1 MAIFQVIKINTHYMK
16 KFYPILFALF
26 LLQTTSLFG
35 QRYLNEVFTNV
46 TKTPNIV
53 YSNNISVLTGAP
65 SPIDLRFDLY
75 EPTGDTEATRPLV
88 LYFHTG
94 SFLPILRNQTAT
106 GDRADSATAEMC
118 RQFARRG
125 YVAASVDY
133 RLGWNPLGT
142 TQDIRTGTLLLA
154 VYRAIQD
161 ARACVRYFK
170 KSYSIDG
177 NPYKIDTN
185 RIILCG
191 QGSGGYIAMAYATL
205 DKTQEIQLLKFL
217 AGETNATYGF
227 VQGQPYVNQQVWGD
241 YDGFNATTGFGV
253 SNHPGYS
260 GRVRM
265 AINMGGALGDST
277 WLEQGDVPLVA
288 FHSVNDPFAPFGVG
302 NVIVPT
308 TGQFVVD
315 VIGSQAIIKRSK
327 NFGNQDVFNIPYN
340 DPYTTRANS
349 INNGLEGLF
358 PFELPNPGPPLN
370 GQAGPWEWISYT
382 DLQAIAPFY
391 GVTSGGVDTI
401 YQSAFFSNPN
411 VNNKVKALAYIDTIQ
426 GYLAPRIVQVLQL
439 PGYYTGFSTLT
450 SGDFTVTVAPNPA
463 SDRVNIQVD
472 AAIRINSIEL
482 FDISGR
488 RLTAISQLNNNL
500 ASLNTSSL
508 SKGMYLVRI
517 QSDKGV
523 ISTRFIKD

>member
-1 MAIFQVIKINTHYMK
+1 MK
-16 KFYPILFALF
+16 KIY
-26 LLQTTSLFG
+26 LLLLAVLVLQAPQLMA
-35 QRYLNEVFTNV
+35 QRYLTEVFTNV

-53 YSNNISVLTGAP
+53 YAQNISVLTGTP
-65 SPIDLRFDLY
+65 TQVDLRLDLY
-75 EPTGDTEATRPLV
+75 EPTGDTETQRPLV

-94 SFLPILRNQTAT
+94 SFLPILRNNTAT

-170 KSYSIDG
+170 KSYSVDG

-191 QGSGGYIAMAYATL
+191 QGSGGYIAMAYVTL
-205 DKTQEIQLLKFL
+205 DKPQEIQLLKFI

-227 VQGQPYVNQQVWGD
+227 QQGMPYVNQQLWGD
-241 YDGFNATTGFGV
+241 YDGFNGTPGFSI

-265 AINMGGALGDST
+265 AVNMGGALGDST
-277 WLEQGDVPLVA
+277 WLEPGDVPIVA
-288 FHSVNDPFAPFGVG
+288 FHSINDPFAPYGVG

-327 NFGNQDVFNIPYN
+327 NFGNQNVFNIPYN
-340 DPYTTRANS
+340 DPYTTRANA

-358 PFELPNPGPPLN
+358 PFDLPNPGPPLN
-370 GQAGPWEWISYT
+370 GQAGPWDWINYN
-382 DLQAIAPFY
+382 DLQTIAPFY
-391 GVTSGGVDTI
+391 GVTSGAVDTI
-401 YQSAFFSNPN
+401 YQSSFFSNPN
-411 VNNKVKALAYIDTIQ
+411 INNKAHALAYIDTVQ

-439 PGYYTGFSTLT
+439 PGYYTGFANITAGNHT
-450 SGDFTVTVAPNPA
+450 ITVAPNPA
-463 SDRVNIQVD
+463 SDYVMLQADV
-472 AAIRINSIEL
+472 AVKINTVEVYDL
-482 FDISGR
+482 SGR
-488 RLTAISQLNNNL
+488 LILANADINNHIVHI
-500 ASLNTSSL
+500 NTSGL
-508 SKGMYLVRI
+508 SKGMYMVRLNSNQGWI
-517 QSDKGV
+517 T
-523 ISTRFIKD
+523 TRFMKD

>member
-1 MAIFQVIKINTHYMK
+1 MK
-16 KFYPILFALF
+16 KFYPLLFAL
-26 LLQTTSLFG
+26 LMLQTSQLFA
-35 QRYLNEVFTNV
+35 QRYLNEVFTDV
-46 TKTPNIV
+46 TKTPNIT
-53 YSNNISVLTGAP
+53 YAQNISVLTGTP
-65 SPIDLRFDLY
+65 TQVDLRLDLY
-75 EPTGDTEATRPLV
+75 EPTGDTETSRPLV

-106 GDRADSATAEMC
+106 GDRNDSATVEMC
-118 RQFARRG
+118 KQFARRG

-133 RLGWNPLGT
+133 RVGWNPLGT

-161 ARACVRYFK
+161 ARSCVRYFK
-170 KSYSIDG
+170 KSFSEDG

-191 QGSGGYIAMAYATL
+191 QGSGGYIALAYVTL
-205 DKTQEIQLLKFL
+205 DKTAEIQLLKFI
-217 AGETNATYGF
+217 AGEDNATYGF
-227 VQGQPYVNQQVWGD
+227 MQGMPYVNQQLWGD
-241 YDGFNATTGFGV
+241 FDGFNATTGFGV

-260 GRVRM
+260 RRVRM
-265 AINMGGALGDST
+265 AVNMGGALGDST
-277 WLEQGDVPLVA
+277 WLEQGDVPIVA

-315 VIGSQAIIKRSK
+315 VIGSQSIIKRSK
-327 NFGNQDVFNIPYN
+327 NFGNQNVFNIPYN

-358 PFELPNPGPPLN
+358 PFVLPNPGPPLN
-370 GQAGPWEWISYT
+370 GQAGPWEWISYA
-382 DLQAIAPFY
+382 DLQTIAPLY
-391 GVTSGGVDTI
+391 SVSSGAVDTI

-411 VNNKVKALAYIDTIQ
+411 VNSKASAMAYIDTVQ

-439 PGYYTGFSTLT
+439 PGYYTGFTNIT
-450 SGDFTVTVAPNPA
+450 AGEHTVTVAPNPA
-463 SDRVNIQVD
+463 SDNVTIQVD
-472 AAIRINSIEL
+472 VAMHIQAIEVH
-482 FDISGR
+482 DISGR
-488 RLTAISQLNNNL
+488 LLQVVSQISNN
-500 ASLNTSSL
+500 AAVLNTSTL

-517 QSDKGV
+517 YSDQGV
-523 ISTRFIKD
+523 ISTRFMKD